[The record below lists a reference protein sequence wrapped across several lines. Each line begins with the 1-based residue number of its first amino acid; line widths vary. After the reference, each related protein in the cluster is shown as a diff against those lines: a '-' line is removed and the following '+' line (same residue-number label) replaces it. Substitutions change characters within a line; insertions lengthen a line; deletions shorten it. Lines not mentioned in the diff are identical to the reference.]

1 MSERGDPGFTL
12 LEVTVTLGILSI
24 VLAIVYGVF
33 SQTIEGKEL
42 AERRADESAG
52 ARGALARITR
62 DLENARPV
70 TVSSSSEPQRTPGR
84 TTTTQSIFPP
94 QRGLF
99 LARVHAER
107 GSALDDLAFTTFLRR
122 PTATTFAASDL
133 GIVHYFV
140 DAIEPRSP
148 VLALYRETVF
158 SLSGDLFDPD
168 KPNPAA
174 STIVLEGVT
183 ELDFRFFDGTDWL
196 DSWDS
201 SDSRK
206 YAAAPLAVEIALST
220 LDRDGKAERYVTSV
234 DVPMSRSL
242 KSPQVVGRPTPRP

>member
-1 MSERGDPGFTL
+1 MSARGDPGFTL

-70 TVSSSSEPQRTPGR
+70 TVNSSEPQRTPGR
-84 TTTTQSIFPP
+84 TTTTQSTFLP

-158 SLSGDLFDPD
+158 SLSGELFDPD

-174 STIVLEGVT
+174 STMVLQGVT
-183 ELDFRFFDGTDWL
+183 ELDFRFFDGTAWL

-242 KSPQVVGRPTPRP
+242 KSPQVVGRPTTRP

>member
-1 MSERGDPGFTL
+1 
-12 LEVTVTLGILSI
+12 
-24 VLAIVYGVF
+24 
-33 SQTIEGKEL
+33 
-42 AERRADESAG
+42 
-52 ARGALARITR
+52 
-62 DLENARPV
+62 
-70 TVSSSSEPQRTPGR
+70 
-84 TTTTQSIFPP
+84 
-94 QRGLF
+94 
-99 LARVHAER
+99 VHADR
-107 GSALDDLAFTTFLRR
+107 KSTLDDLAFTTFLRR

-140 DAIEPRSP
+140 DAIEPSSP

-158 SLSGDLFDPD
+158 SLGGDLFDPD

-174 STIVLEGVT
+174 STMVLEGVT

-206 YAAAPLAVEIALST
+206 YAAAPSAVEIALST
-220 LDRDGKAERYVTSV
+220 LDQDGKAERYVTSV
-234 DVPMSRSL
+234 DLPMSRSL

>member
-1 MSERGDPGFTL
+1 MSASSDRGFTL
-12 LEVTVTLGILSI
+12 LEIMFTIGILSI
-24 VLAIVYGVF
+24 VLSIVYGVF

-52 ARGALARITR
+52 ARGALARIAR

-70 TVSSSSEPQRTPGR
+70 TVSSGEPQRTSGR
-84 TTTTQSIFPP
+84 TTTTPSTFSP

-99 LARVHAER
+99 LARVRTEGAV
-107 GSALDDLAFTTFLRR
+107 AIDDLAFTTFLRR
-122 PTATTFAASDL
+122 PTTTTFAASDL

-140 DAIEPRSP
+140 DAIEPRST
-148 VLALYRETVF
+148 VLALYRETCF
-158 SLSGDLFDPD
+158 SLSGDVFDPD
-168 KPNPAA
+168 KPNSAA
-174 STIVLEGVT
+174 STVVLEGVT

-196 DSWDS
+196 QNWDS

-206 YAAAPLAVEIALST
+206 FAAAPLAVEIALST
-220 LDRDGKAERYVTSV
+220 IDQDGSAQRYVTSV

-242 KSPQVVGRPTPRP
+242 KNPQVVGRPTPRP